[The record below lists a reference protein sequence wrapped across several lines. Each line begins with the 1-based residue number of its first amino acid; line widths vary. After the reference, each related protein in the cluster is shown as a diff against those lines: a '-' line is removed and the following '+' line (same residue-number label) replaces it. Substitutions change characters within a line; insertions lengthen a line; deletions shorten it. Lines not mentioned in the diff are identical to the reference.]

1 MELPMKTCSISF
13 NRNVDQ
19 AAKLLSTMGN
29 ARRLQII
36 CILLN
41 SEIAVGALAE
51 RIGLSQSA
59 LSQHLAKLRK
69 LNLVTARRDAQHLYY
84 SLNSEAAVK
93 VLETLEGIY
102 GDTTGPARRS

>member
-1 MELPMKTCSISF
+1 MKTCSISL
-13 NRNVDQ
+13 NRNVEQ

-51 RIGLSQSA
+51 KIGLSQSA

-93 VLETLEGIY
+93 VLETLERIY
-102 GDTTGPARRS
+102 GDAAGASQRS

>member
-1 MELPMKTCSISF
+1 MDLPMKNCSVSL

-51 RIGLSQSA
+51 KIGLSQSA

-84 SLNSEAAVK
+84 SLSSEAAVK
-93 VLETLEGIY
+93 VLETLEDIY
-102 GDTTGPARRS
+102 GDGASPTARS

>member
-1 MELPMKTCSISF
+1 MKSCSKSL
-13 NRNVDQ
+13 NSNVDK

-41 SEIAVGALAE
+41 SEIAVGALAD

-84 SLNSEAAVK
+84 SLNSDAAVK
-93 VLETLEGIY
+93 ILETLERIY
-102 GDTTGPARRS
+102 GDAVVSKPGS